1 MHGIIHTEL
10 KKYVE
15 TNHDRELWFAV
26 LDKAGLG
33 NKFYAV
39 IGTYEDADVHAIVRA
54 FSALTGVPP
63 QEVLEDFGLF
73 IAPDLLG
80 MYTTLVDPSW
90 KTADLLANVEDAI
103 HKLVRLRNP
112 GAAPPQLKFER
123 VGPNELR
130 FHYDSPRQMAAMAKG
145 IMKGVANHYGETLE
159 IRERKNADGSI
170 DMQILVS

>member
-10 KKYVE
+10 QKYVE
-15 TNHDRELWFAV
+15 TNHDHEMWCAV

-33 NKFYAV
+33 NKIYAL
-39 IGTYEDADVHAIVRA
+39 IGTYEDAEANAIVRA
-54 FSALTGVPP
+54 LSALTGVPRL
-63 QEVLEDFGLF
+63 EILEDFGLF

-80 MYTTLVDPSW
+80 MYRTLIDPSW
-90 KTADLLANVEDAI
+90 KTADLLANVEDTI

-112 GAAPPQLKFER
+112 GALPPQLKFER

-145 IMKGVANHYGETLE
+145 IMNGVAKHYGETLE
-159 IRERKNADGSI
+159 IEERKNADGSV